1 MNMVWFLSKIINRST
16 NVVLAPNVRI
26 RNKLKIIMKTKLTY
40 ISFALLLA
48 VIAWLWF
55 RPAKVKVNERII
67 EDTSKI
73 NQLNEDIKS
82 YDQHIIL
89 LHDSLDFLRKE
100 IELKN
105 NRIKNLQKQNN
116 EKTALINSYNSDE
129 LVRFLSNRYK

>member
-1 MNMVWFLSKIINRST
+1 
-16 NVVLAPNVRI
+16 
-26 RNKLKIIMKTKLTY
+26 MKTKLTY

-73 NQLNEDIKS
+73 NQLNEDIKT
-82 YDQHIIL
+82 YDQNIII

-116 EKTALINSYNSDE
+116 EKTALIKSYNSDE